1 MKTKVALH
9 RFISDPDLKQRDGVN
24 LAHSEINRIM
34 ERSSDRNLLVEFHEL
49 DLLLR
54 DDTLAKRTLQDVDCV
69 LCNVGPHAHYYHAL
83 RKRLG
88 LDFRI
93 VRDIKTALWSS
104 YLLQESLCA
113 PYLRPGDALLA
124 TSKYSRAL
132 TRRLFPH
139 LHEHPILL
147 FEPVLSLPET
157 PTAAQASD
165 RQPEHPITL
174 GHIGRLSEDKNF
186 PQMVDLLIALNRQ
199 APGRYRLHACGAV
212 HSPSCDPEKIAA
224 RVLAECGRPDL
235 FCYQPP
241 VAHDEVL
248 PLLSRFDYFLF
259 FSTSNLEVLGRV
271 LIEAARANVPILA
284 ANHAAAAELLDPS
297 SLIDVHYAVNQTFH
311 THFDAPLGIVDID
324 AAARRIIDCTRPL
337 SPPEPQVN
345 RLACLTR
352 ILSGEVPDDALGGAE
367 ELAPQTASFLAQLR
381 WSGLPAYAGSS
392 ETDALIATLQDWF
405 CALNG
410 KRSTDFPDRL
420 KRLEEISCFPE
431 RTRKFIQT
439 SQSTRCDFTNL
450 GGIDIELC
458 NVAGFHPQ
466 FWLHQD

>member
-24 LAHSEINRIM
+24 LAHTEINRILD
-34 ERSSDRNLLVEFHEL
+34 SNNDRDLQVEFHDL

-83 RKRLG
+83 RHRLG

-147 FEPVLSLPET
+147 FEPVLSLPGA
-157 PTAAQASD
+157 PSVAQESV
-165 RQPEHPITL
+165 RQPGSPITL

-186 PQMVDLLIALNRQ
+186 PQMVDLLLALNRQ
-199 APGRYRLHACGAV
+199 APGQYRLHACGAV

-224 RVLAECGRPDL
+224 RVQAECGRPDL
-235 FCYQPP
+235 FSYQAP

-248 PLLSRFDYFLF
+248 PLLSSFDYFLF

-271 LIEAARANVPILA
+271 LVEAARAKVPVIA

-297 SLIDVHYAVNQTFH
+297 SLIDVHYAVNQSFP
-311 THFDAPLGIVDID
+311 THFDAPLGSVDIE
-324 AAARRIIDCTRPL
+324 AAARRIIERTRPL
-337 SPPEPQVN
+337 APPEPQIN
-345 RLACLTR
+345 RLECLNC
-352 ILSGEVPDDALGGAE
+352 ILTGCVPEDASGRQET
-367 ELAPQTASFLAQLR
+367 LAAQPARFLAQLR
-381 WSGLPAYAGSS
+381 WSGLPEYSASS
-392 ETDALIATLQDWF
+392 AAEALIAKLQDWF

-410 KRSTDFPDRL
+410 KRSTDFADRL
-420 KRLEEISCFPE
+420 RMLEQISRFPE

-439 SQSTRCDFTNL
+439 TQSTRCDFTNL

-458 NVAGFHPQ
+458 NVAGFHPR

>member
-9 RFISDPDLKQRDGVN
+9 RFVSDPDLKQRDGVN
-24 LAHSEINRIM
+24 LAHTEINRILGG
-34 ERSSDRNLLVEFHEL
+34 SNHHDLLVEFHDL
-49 DLLLR
+49 DQLLR
-54 DDTLAKRTLQDVDCV
+54 DDTLAKHTLQEVDCV
-69 LCNVGPHAHYYHAL
+69 LCNVGPHAHYYHAI
-83 RKRLG
+83 RHRMG

-139 LHEHPILL
+139 LTAHPILL
-147 FEPVLSLPET
+147 FEPVLSGPE
-157 PTAAQASD
+157 AQPKSTVSP
-165 RQPEHPITL
+165 RQIHQPITL

-199 APGRYRLHACGAV
+199 APGKYRLHACGAV
-212 HSPSCDPEKIAA
+212 HSSSCDPEKIAA
-224 RVLAECGRPDL
+224 RVEAECGRPDL
-235 FCYQPP
+235 FHYQSP

-248 PLLSRFDYFLF
+248 PLFSGFDYFLF

-271 LIEAARANVPILA
+271 LIEAARAKVPILA

-297 SLIDVHYAVNQTFH
+297 SLLDVHYAVNQSFH
-311 THFDAPLGIVDID
+311 THFDTPLGAVDID
-324 AAARRIIDCTRPL
+324 AAAQRIIERTRPL
-337 SPPEPQVN
+337 PPPEPQVN
-345 RLACLTR
+345 RLECLTR
-352 ILSGEVPDDALGGAE
+352 ILSGKVPEDAHGSPE
-367 ELAPQTASFLAQLR
+367 ELSPQTARFLSQLR
-381 WSGLPAYAGSS
+381 WSGLPTYAQSI
-392 ETDALIATLQDWF
+392 ETDALIAKLQDWF

-410 KRSTDFPDRL
+410 KRSADFSDRL
-420 KRLEEISCFPE
+420 KTLEEISRFPE

-439 SQSTRCDFTNL
+439 TRSTRCDFTNL

-458 NVAGFHPQ
+458 NVACFHPR